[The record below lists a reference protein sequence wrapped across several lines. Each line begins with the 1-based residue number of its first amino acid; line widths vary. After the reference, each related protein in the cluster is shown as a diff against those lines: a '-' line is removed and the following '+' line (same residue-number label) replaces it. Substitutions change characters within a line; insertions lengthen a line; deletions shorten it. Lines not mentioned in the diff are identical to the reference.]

1 MLGDIHPQIAVAL
14 ITTEE
19 QVTVERDLDE
29 SWNHWVSAGAHVCG
43 GRSARCNDL
52 CTWSLFTTRT
62 HAPARVAPYVRSR
75 TVSIMV
81 YCLLALPPGAHSY
94 AKLLHASVILTLT
107 TSKPSTK
114 REYCNVYAKTF
125 INLQYFSYGL
135 LHIVCNCTDVFV
147 KCENA
152 LNAEARAL

>member
-1 MLGDIHPQIAVAL
+1 
-14 ITTEE
+14 
-19 QVTVERDLDE
+19 
-29 SWNHWVSAGAHVCG
+29 
-43 GRSARCNDL
+43 
-52 CTWSLFTTRT
+52 
-62 HAPARVAPYVRSR
+62 
-75 TVSIMV
+75 MV

-152 LNAEARAL
+152 LNAEEARAL